1 MANKAKIKGN
11 SWENT
16 VAKHLSSIY
25 GESFIRVPG
34 SGAYVGGKNAA
45 RKEFLHEGQI
55 RAMKGDIIPPTHWK
69 HFNVECKSYAEFPF
83 HQLFSE
89 GKITLLDTW
98 ISQTLDAADAGDL
111 NIIIMKFNR
120 KGSFVAFEGHLI
132 PTLQTTR
139 HIIYDSEKFGSWAF
153 TNYDEFWRLNS
164 DIVRQLSQKKID

>member
-16 VAKHLSSIY
+16 VAKHLTSLY

-34 SGAYVGGKNAA
+34 SGAYVGGKNSV

-55 RAMKGDIIPPTHWK
+55 RAMKGDIIPPLHWK
-69 HFNVECKSYAEFPF
+69 HFNVECKSYADFPF

-89 GKITLLDTW
+89 GKISLFENW
-98 ISQTLDAADAGDL
+98 ISQTLDAADQGDL

-120 KGSFVAFEGHLI
+120 KGSYIAFQEHHI
-132 PTLQTTR
+132 PTIKTTR
-139 HIIYDSEKFGSWAF
+139 HITYYSEKFGPWAF
-153 TNYDEFWRLNS
+153 TNYDEFWKLNF
-164 DIVRQLSQKKID
+164 DAVRQLSQNKD